1 MDNNELKF
9 TIPELVLSGNASH
22 QIEIDHIL
30 PDYRPEI
37 MRIIHADT
45 SHYISNKTLISEK
58 LTLDIVV
65 VHNVVYQS
73 YDMSVNTLRIE
84 NSYVKGIDLT
94 DVFSPLEAAVSLK
107 TEYCSCKATG
117 KRRIEIR
124 SSIDIGFEVYSNA
137 DYTPFLLEEGIEVKK
152 ETISAVVLKSICEK
166 TINIKEILEED
177 LKGLN
182 IIDIPSKCKIIDYR
196 IASGKVVVKGDF
208 EITLMALGDD
218 LSVLSKTITIPFG
231 QILDVPDALEEDRPE
246 IIIKPHLI
254 NLYGDSDTAEKM
266 TLEAFLSISLRVYGE
281 ISENLPIDAYS
292 TRYEYDIEKSSFS
305 FSDCKRFGSKTS
317 EIEISLGKLGSEISQ
332 TNYLYIKPY
341 IVSVEENNRTVLLN
355 CLADV
360 FVIGSDDSKTA
371 VGISK
376 KCEFKLK
383 TDLEYSKDLKYNFDI
398 SLQNYSYS
406 VSPDG
411 ELLVYLQMN
420 LQFSVLSKT
429 SVSYITSFKLNE
441 TAPKENNIKASLTVY
456 YANKGES
463 LFDIGK
469 RYNVSE
475 SILREEN
482 EIDIEILS
490 ENRRLIIPFKA

>member
-9 TIPELVLSGNASH
+9 TIPELTLCGNATH

-37 MRIIHADT
+37 MRIIHCGT
-45 SHYISNKTLISEK
+45 SHYISNKTLLPEK

-84 NSYVKGIDLT
+84 NSYVKGIDITGVL
-94 DVFSPLEAAVSLK
+94 SPLEASLKLK
-107 TEYCSCKATG
+107 TEYSACKATG

-124 SSIDIGFEVYSNA
+124 TSIDIGFEVFSNA
-137 DYTPFLLEEGIEVKK
+137 DCTPFYLEDGIEVKR
-152 ETISAVVLKSICEK
+152 ENLTAVILKSICEK
-166 TINIKEILEED
+166 TISIKEILEED
-177 LKGLN
+177 IKSLN
-182 IIDIPSKCKIIDYR
+182 IIDIPSRCKIIDYR
-196 IASGKVVVKGDF
+196 IASGKVVVKGEL
-208 EITLMALGDD
+208 EITIMALGDD
-218 LSVLSKTITIPFG
+218 LTVISKIITIPFG
-231 QILDVPDALEEDRPE
+231 QILDVPTALEEDRPE

-254 NLYGDSDTAEKM
+254 NLYGDNETNEKI
-266 TLEAFLSISLRVYGE
+266 TLEAFLSISLKLYGE
-281 ISENLPIDAYS
+281 FSESFPIDAYS
-292 TRYEYDIEKSSFS
+292 TEYEYDIEKSQFN
-305 FSDCKRFGSKTS
+305 FSDYKRFGNKAL
-317 EIEISLGKLGSEISQ
+317 EIEISLGKLGNEISK

-341 IVSVEENNRTVLLN
+341 IISVEEKDKIAVLN
-355 CLADV
+355 CIADV

-383 TDLEYSKDLKYNFDI
+383 TDLEYSKDLKFDFDI
-398 SLQNYSYS
+398 LLQNYSYS
-406 VSPDG
+406 ISPDG
-411 ELLVYLQMN
+411 ELLALLQLN

-429 SVSYITSFKLNE
+429 SVSYITSFRVNE
-441 TAPKENNIKASLTVY
+441 NLPKENNIKAALTVY
-456 YANKGES
+456 YASKGES